1 MTINSAYALDPRERA
16 AHGDL
21 RVRWDRKAITVRRIK
36 VSDLTGSLSD
46 GLADFMARPTHMI
59 FLCIIYPIAGLL
71 IAAASAGTGLL
82 PSSYPLIAGFAL
94 VGPLAS
100 IGAVEMSRLR
110 ERNSDRSLRQVREI
124 VRSPSFLPICGLAVV
139 LVSLFGLW
147 IGTAD
152 LLYRATL
159 GPVPAQSLAGFARQI
174 ATTHSGWT
182 LAVVGNAAGFGFA
195 LVALSIGLVSVPLL
209 LDRDVGLAKATAT
222 SARCVATNPL
232 VILAW
237 GLIVAGILAA
247 AMLPLFVGLAVALP
261 VLGHATW
268 HLYRRLVAPV

>member
-1 MTINSAYALDPRERA
+1 MAIQSVYARGPTGRSSDPDARMRRDQKTIA
-16 AHGDL
+16 
-21 RVRWDRKAITVRRIK
+21 VRRIE
-36 VSDLTGSLSD
+36 VSDLTNSLSD
-46 GLADFMARPTHMI
+46 GVADFMARPTHMI

-110 ERNSDRSLRQVREI
+110 ERKSDRSLRQVLEI
-124 VRSPSFLPICGLAVV
+124 VRSPSLLPICGLAVV
-139 LVSLFGLW
+139 LLGLFGLW

-159 GPVPAQSLAGFARQI
+159 GPVPATSFASFVKQI
-174 ATTHSGWT
+174 ATTKSGWT

-209 LDRDVGLAKATAT
+209 LDRDVGLSKAIAT
-222 SARCVATNPL
+222 SARCVAANPL

-237 GLIVAGILAA
+237 GAFVAGILAA
-247 AMLPLFVGLAVALP
+247 ATLPLFVGLAVALP